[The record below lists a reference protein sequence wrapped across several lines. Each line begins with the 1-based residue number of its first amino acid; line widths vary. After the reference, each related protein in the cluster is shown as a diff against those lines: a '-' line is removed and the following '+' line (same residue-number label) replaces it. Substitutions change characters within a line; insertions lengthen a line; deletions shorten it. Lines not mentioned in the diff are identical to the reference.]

1 MSEKDVPGTGR
12 DIVECLDALQQS
24 LHILL
29 GEVSCDM
36 TKERIAEAVDSLQN
50 AENKIIK
57 LKLRFP
63 K

>member
-12 DIVECLDALQQS
+12 DITECLDALQQS

-29 GEVSCDM
+29 GEVSRDM
-36 TKERIAEAVDSLQN
+36 TKERITEAVESLQN
-50 AENKIIK
+50 AENKIMK